1 MRKPKPLVEIAGTGR
16 FLPDNIVTNDD
27 LAQRLDTTDEW
38 IRSRTGIRERR
49 IAPDDMS
56 AADLG
61 AGAAV
66 KAMKSA
72 GVEPGEID
80 ILIVA
85 TATPDRWLPSTACDM
100 QAKLGCSNAVA
111 FDLMAACS
119 GFIYGLTMAE
129 GYLAAG
135 RGEVALVVS
144 AEKMSTIV
152 DWEDRSTCV
161 LFGDGGGA
169 AVVRPAN
176 GSGRGILSSHLRSD
190 GNLGELLSRP
200 AGGALIP
207 MSHAVLDEKTHLV
220 RMKGREVFKHAV
232 RNMADACQHALQTA
246 GLTRDDVDLL
256 VPHQANMRIIES
268 TAKHAGVPME
278 RVYVNVDRYGNM
290 SSATVPVAIDEA
302 VEEGLIGPG
311 SNVLLVA
318 FGGGLTWGAMVLRW

>member
-1 MRKPKPLVEIAGTGR
+1 MRKPKPLVEISGTGR
-16 FLPDNIVTNDD
+16 FLPDNVVTNQE
-27 LAQRLDTTDEW
+27 LAKRLNTSDEW

-49 IAPDDMS
+49 IAPDDMG

-61 AGAAV
+61 TGAARS
-66 KAMKSA
+66 AMRNA

-80 ILIVA
+80 VLIVA
-85 TATPDRWLPSTACDM
+85 TATPDRYLPSTACDI

-111 FDLMAACS
+111 FDIVAACT
-119 GFIYGLTMAE
+119 GFIYALTLAE
-129 GYLAAG
+129 GYLASG
-135 RGEVALVVS
+135 RGEVALVIS
-144 AEKMSTIV
+144 AEKMSSIV
-152 DWEDRSTCV
+152 DWEDRSTCI

-190 GNLGELLSRP
+190 GNLGELLVRP

-207 MSHAVLDEKTHLV
+207 MSQQVLDEKTHLV

-232 RNMADACQHALQTA
+232 RNMAEACDSALQAA
-246 GLTRDDVDLL
+246 GLTPDDVDLL

-268 TAKHAGVPME
+268 TAKHAGVGMD

-290 SSATVPVAIDEA
+290 SSATLPIAIDEA
-302 VEEGLIGPG
+302 VENELIGPG
-311 SNVLLVA
+311 ANVLLVA
-318 FGGGLTWGAMVLRW
+318 FGAGLTWGAMVLRW

>member
-49 IAPDDMS
+49 IAPDDMG

-61 AGAAV
+61 AGAAM

-85 TATPDRWLPSTACDM
+85 TATPDRWLPSTACDV

-144 AEKMSTIV
+144 AEKMSAIV

-246 GLTRDDVDLL
+246 GLTPDDVDLL

-278 RVYVNVDRYGNM
+278 RVYVNVERYGNM

-302 VEEGLIGPG
+302 VEKGLIGPG

-318 FGGGLTWGAMVLRW
+318 FGGGLTWGAMALRW

>member
-49 IAPDDMS
+49 IAPDDMG

-100 QAKLGCSNAVA
+100 QAKLGCSNAMA

-302 VEEGLIGPG
+302 VEKGLIGPG

-318 FGGGLTWGAMVLRW
+318 FGGGLTWGAIVLRW

>member
-49 IAPDDMS
+49 IAPDDMG

-61 AGAAV
+61 AGAAM

-85 TATPDRWLPSTACDM
+85 TATPDRWLPSTACEM

-111 FDLMAACS
+111 FDIMAACS
-119 GFIYGLTMAE
+119 GFIYGLTVAE

-302 VEEGLIGPG
+302 VEKGLIGPG

-318 FGGGLTWGAMVLRW
+318 FGGGLTWGAMALRW